1 MFHSRVVDHAMACEE
16 IHGKQTVMQ
25 TSGTAD
31 ASLTSHESTS
41 LSCVCPFVLTDAES
55 ASEEPH
61 RDAIPFD
68 PALGQSELP
77 PVVSLD
83 TFFNV
88 SLESPRD

>member
-16 IHGKQTVMQ
+16 IHGKQLVMQ

-41 LSCVCPFVLTDAES
+41 LSCVFPVVLTDADS
-55 ASEEPH
+55 SSEEPH

-68 PALGQSELP
+68 PALGQSEFP
-77 PVVSLD
+77 PVVARG
-83 TFFNV
+83 TRV
-88 SLESPRD
+88 